1 MTTFS
6 TEQEAFWA
14 GEFGSEYVERNKN
27 PIRIARKT
35 AFFAK
40 VLSRTQG
47 VSGVLELGSNIGLN
61 LQAIRNLLPGSALTG
76 IEINA
81 TAVARLAE
89 IPDVRALHGSIFDF
103 SPEAIGLH
111 DLTFTSGVLI
121 HINPDRLPD
130 VYDRLYQCSRSY
142 VLINEYYNPT
152 PVEVAYRGHSERLF
166 KRDFAGEMLD
176 RFPDLELV
184 DYGFQY
190 HRDPNFP
197 ADDATWMLL
206 KKRQ

>member
-14 GEFGSEYVERNKN
+14 GEFGSAYVERNSD
-27 PIRIARKT
+27 PIRIARRT

-40 VLSRTQG
+40 VLSRTHG
-47 VSGVLELGSNIGLN
+47 VSSVLELGANIGLN
-61 LQAIRNLLPGSALTG
+61 LVAIRNLLPQSSLTG

-81 TAVARLAE
+81 TALARLSDIAG
-89 IPDVRALHGSIFDF
+89 VRALHGSIFDF
-103 SPEAIGLH
+103 SPEVIGPH

-130 VYDRLYQCSRSY
+130 VYDRLYQCSRAY

-152 PVEVAYRGHSERLF
+152 PVEVSYRGHSGRLF

-206 KKRQ
+206 KKKA